1 MKDGRWMR
9 AGWVLAALLLAALP
23 CSGQQIVREALASFS
38 AATNAVEY
46 SRPAQLR
53 TLPDYQT
60 LRARYLGP
68 NLRMLEASLAKLGI
82 QESDI
87 DELMLGW
94 RPAPQAPGTQS
105 EGIALGRFDASAVD
119 RKAAAQGIAATPVD
133 GKKAYCF
140 GATQGGSCVLVFGS
154 SMGMF
159 GSAPSLAEML
169 KTRDGGG
176 QGMGTA
182 GEITGLINEVQQQ
195 QQLPIWGVAIGG
207 AIPKWFKGWMP
218 GQKNLQLDWEQTF
231 KDVRS
236 LTYRID
242 AATNVELNVRM
253 QCASVQA
260 AQSLRNVFDGLKLV
274 QKIAWQN
281 MNPGRANPFES
292 LEVDSSEQLVSF
304 KLIADYA
311 ALEGAASLGSP

>member
-1 MKDGRWMR
+1 MQDSRW
-9 AGWVLAALLLAALP
+9 AGIGLGLAALLLFAAP
-23 CSGQQIVREALASFS
+23 SSGQQIVREALSTFS
-38 AATNAVEY
+38 AQTNAVEY

-82 QESDI
+82 AESDI

-105 EGIALGRFDASAVD
+105 EGIALGRFDQAGVD
-119 RKAAAQGIAATPVD
+119 QKAAAAGIATTAVG
-133 GKKAYCF
+133 GKNAYCF
-140 GATQGGSCVLVFGS
+140 PSNQGGSCVLVLNANI
-154 SMGMF
+154 GMF

-169 KTRDGGG
+169 KTRGGG
-176 QGMGTA
+176 GPAMA
-182 GEITGLINEVQQQ
+182 SSAEMAGLINQVQQE
-195 QQLPIWGVAIGG
+195 QQLPIWGVALGA

-218 GQKNLQLDWEQTF
+218 GQKNLQLDWAQTF
-231 KDVRS
+231 KDVRA

-242 AATNVELNVRM
+242 ASTSVELNVRM
-253 QCASVQA
+253 QCTNVPA

-292 LEVDSSEQLVSF
+292 LEVDSSDQLVSF

-311 ALEGAASLGSP
+311 ALEGASSLGSP